1 MTAPFPYPEAALAP
15 SDEPRRRAPDLGLV
29 LVLALSALLSTWALT
44 SNGYAN
50 GYYAEAALAA
60 SRSWTALLTNAADPS
75 RLASLDK
82 GPLADWMMG
91 LSGRVFGFSSLSL
104 LLPDAL
110 CGVAAV
116 ALLHDTVRRTLGRRA
131 ALLAAL
137 MLALSPVS
145 VAVARYDN
153 PDALLALLLVACA
166 WALVRALE
174 SGRLRHVVLC
184 GALMGLAFNTKMLEA
199 FLIVPGLA
207 GAYLLA
213 APGDARRRLV
223 ALVAG
228 GATMLAVSAAWFT
241 TMTLIPLGSRP
252 YVEESTHNSWWQL
265 IAGANGLTHIVG
277 YPSGGQGATG
287 PLRLFSTAPIAGQAA
302 WLLPL
307 ALVGLLAGLWLGR
320 DAPREGR
327 RRAALV
333 LFGLWL
339 LAGYCVLSFSRG
351 IFHSYY
357 ISAIAPP
364 AAALA
369 AAGVVALAERV
380 RTSTSAAAT
389 LAGALLGTSALSWAL
404 LGNTPGF
411 VPWLRWAVLAGG
423 VVAAI
428 AVVGRLPP
436 AVAIAAAALA
446 LLGGPAAYS
455 IATVS
460 FGRTGASPTAG
471 PRSLTPVWDRDPAL
485 AHGAFDP
492 ALVAYL
498 ERHRGGARYVV
509 AAASSDFAAP
519 IGLQT
524 RMPVVTLGGFNG
536 SEPAPTAA
544 QLARLVRSGALRY
557 VLLAIPPG
565 STAARERESWVAS
578 SCTAV
583 AAPGMGAA
591 LRGENGAGRGSSAGA
606 TLYRC

>member
-1 MTAPFPYPEAALAP
+1 M
-15 SDEPRRRAPDLGLV
+15 
-29 LVLALSALLSTWALT
+29 LALSALLSTWALT

-60 SRSWTALLTNAADPS
+60 SRSWTALLMNAADPS

-116 ALLHDTVRRTLGRRA
+116 ALLHDTVRRALGRRA
-131 ALLAAL
+131 AMLAAL

-145 VAVARYDN
+145 VAVARYDS
-153 PDALLALLLVACA
+153 PDALLALLLVASA

-174 SGRLRHVVLC
+174 SGRVRHVVLC
-184 GALMGLAFNTKMLEA
+184 GALVGLAFNTKMLEA

-213 APGDARRRLV
+213 APGDAQRRLG
-223 ALVAG
+223 ALAAG

-241 TMTLIPLGSRP
+241 AMTLIPAASRP
-252 YVEESTHNSWWQL
+252 YVAESTGNSWWQL
-265 IAGANGLTHIVG
+265 IGGANGLTHIVG
-277 YPSGGQGATG
+277 FPSGGQGATG
-287 PLRLFSTAPIAGQAA
+287 PLRLFGTAPIAGQAA

-307 ALVGLLAGLWLGR
+307 ALVGLAAGLWLRR
-320 DAPREGR
+320 DAPRDDR

-339 LAGYCVLSFSRG
+339 LAGYCVMSFSRG

-357 ISAIAPP
+357 TSAIAPP
-364 AAALA
+364 IAALA
-369 AAGVVALAERV
+369 AAGVVALAQRV
-380 RTSTSAAAT
+380 RTSTPAAAA
-389 LAGALLGTSALSWAL
+389 LAVALLGTAALSWAL

-411 VPWLRWAVLAGG
+411 VPWLRWAVLAAG
-423 VVAAI
+423 VLVAI
-428 AVVGRLPP
+428 VAVVRRLP
-436 AVAIAAAALA
+436 AALAIAAAALA

-455 IATVS
+455 VATVS

-492 ALVAYL
+492 ALVGYL
-498 ERHRGGARYVV
+498 ERHRGGARYVA

-519 IGLQT
+519 IGLDT

-536 SEPAPTAA
+536 SEPAPTVA
-544 QLARLVRSGALRY
+544 QLARLVRSGELRY

-578 SCTAV
+578 NCRAV

-591 LRGENGAGRGSSAGA
+591 LRGENGAGRGGGESRALA